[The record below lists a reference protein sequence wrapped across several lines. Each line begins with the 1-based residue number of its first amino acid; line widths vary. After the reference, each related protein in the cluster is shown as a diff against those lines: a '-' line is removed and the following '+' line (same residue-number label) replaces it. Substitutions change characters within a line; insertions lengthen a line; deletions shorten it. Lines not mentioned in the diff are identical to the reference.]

1 MSTDHT
7 ACGGRGRLMGCS
19 YAALMLGMLLSGTA
33 AAASASDYSD
43 PDVPIPTNRYGR
55 SDRASGGPGLDL
67 ALSSSTKGVS
77 ADVGA
82 LLERLPPRDAFTH
95 LTAETPAR
103 LAAPETGTGA
113 GAGGGSGLL
122 AAPAPVLAMAAP
134 APPAAAAPPP
144 VQSRQA
150 TARVYTPLDVG
161 MVLNGRFL
169 GMVSADV
176 DLEGNGLVDG
186 QRFLDLM
193 EPAVTRETLEALRQ
207 AGRGRERIPFEDL
220 SVDGF
225 SLAFSTASLEL
236 HATLGSAGMRA
247 TDMSLSGIRTVPD
260 PTAFDQPARFS
271 AGANISLGQAYR
283 HNLDDAG
290 PLHGAIDGIVQWGG
304 FGGLTL
310 ITGADYDE
318 GRTEDAWRRTETRLI
333 KDFFGPAIRA
343 TVGEFTP
350 LADGFQGSGRVV
362 GIGVARAYSVV
373 RPFQNVRPSGRQEFT
388 LDREA
393 TVDVVINGL
402 TRQTLRLQP
411 GRYSLADFPFAT
423 GANQVQLVVDD
434 ITGRTELAVFDVF
447 SGSELLG
454 AGIVDFGLSV
464 GQYEGSRSYEYDGPT
479 LATGFVRK
487 GISDSLT
494 LGVNAQM
501 SSDVQQ
507 VGGASILGSPWGL
520 FLLEVAASQN
530 QQTDEAGYAAS
541 ISYRHLFSLR
551 ERDDLRITANAET
564 ISRYFADPFQPW
576 RASPDSWRA
585 SALIQWNAPYE
596 WGFTLGLSASRSRLS
611 GFERHQVDVGVSRT
625 FGRVSLTT
633 NVSFSND
640 EDEDDVRF
648 NIGLSVPLGGRWSSQ
663 ARYDSGDN
671 RSDVVLSRYSTGS
684 LNDLSGEMRFTNDD
698 RNRHL
703 SGRLDYIHNRF
714 EAQLVH
720 NRLTDRVGGGEANSE
735 SSLSLRSFVGYAG
748 GRFGLGRPV
757 DDAFIIAPVHRSL
770 AESDVRIRSGT
781 RDVARSGLLG
791 PPVIPIQR
799 SYGVSSFNVE
809 IDPLPVGYD
818 IGSGVISVFPSF
830 GVGYRQDI
838 GSDASRI
845 AIGVLHGPD
854 GPLVLAH
861 GTVEAI
867 DREGFEPRVLF
878 TNRAGRF
885 VADALAPGDYR
896 IIINGQEAAR
906 FNVPQTSEGVVDV
919 GLLQARQGD

>member
-1 MSTDHT
+1 
-7 ACGGRGRLMGCS
+7 MGCS

-33 AAASASDYSD
+33 AASTAADYTD
-43 PDVPIPTNRYGR
+43 PDAPIPTNRYGR
-55 SDRASGGPGLDL
+55 SERASGGPGLDL

-82 LLERLPPRDAFTH
+82 RFERLPPRDAFMH

-103 LAAPETGTGA
+103 LVADETDS
-113 GAGGGSGLL
+113 GSGLL
-122 AAPAPVLAMAAP
+122 TVAALTTASP
-134 APPAAAAPPP
+134 APPAPTPPAP
-144 VQSRQA
+144 VQSGA
-150 TARVYTPLDVG
+150 AVARVYTPLDVG
-161 MVLNGRFL
+161 LVLNGRFL

-176 DLEGNGLVDG
+176 DIEGHGLVDG

-193 EPAVTRETLEALRQ
+193 EPAVTRETLDALRQ

-220 SVDGF
+220 AVDGF
-225 SLAFSTASLEL
+225 SLVFSTASLEL
-236 HATLGSAGMRA
+236 HATVGAAGMRA
-247 TDMSLSGIRTVPD
+247 TDMSLGGIRTVPD
-260 PTAFDQPARFS
+260 PAAFEQPEWFS
-271 AGANISLGQAYR
+271 AGANISLGQTYR
-283 HNLDDAG
+283 HNIDDTA
-290 PLHGAIDGIVQWGG
+290 PLQGAIDGIIQWGG

-310 ITGADYDE
+310 ITGADYDG
-318 GRTEDAWRRTETRLI
+318 GRTEDSWRRTETRLI

-343 TVGEFTP
+343 TLGEFTP

-362 GIGVARAYSVV
+362 GFGVARAYSVV

-434 ITGRTELAVFDVF
+434 ITGRNELAVFDVF

-454 AGIVDFGLSV
+454 AGIVDFGLAV
-464 GQYEGSRSYEYDGPT
+464 GQYEGSRAYEYDGPT

-487 GISDSLT
+487 GFSDSLT
-494 LGVNAQM
+494 LGLNGQM
-501 SSDVQQ
+501 SSDVRQL
-507 VGGASILGSPWGL
+507 GGSSILGSRWGL
-520 FLLEVAASQN
+520 FLLEGAVSQS
-530 QQTDEAGYAAS
+530 QLTDETGYAAS
-541 ISYRHLFSLR
+541 LSYRHVFSVR
-551 ERDDLRITANAET
+551 EREDLRVTANAET
-564 ISRYFADPFQPW
+564 TSRYFADPFQPQ

-585 SALIQWNAPYE
+585 SALIQWNAPHE
-596 WGFTLGLSASRSRLS
+596 WGFSLGLSASRSRQT
-611 GFERHQVDVGVSRT
+611 GFDRHQVDLGVSRT
-625 FGRVSLTT
+625 FGRLSLTT

-640 EDEDDVRF
+640 QYEDDVRF
-648 NIGLSVPLGGRWSSQ
+648 NIGLSLPLGGRWSTQ
-663 ARYDSGDN
+663 ARYDSSDS
-671 RSDVVLSRYSTGS
+671 RSDLVLSRYSTGS

-698 RNRHL
+698 RNRNL

-720 NRLTDRVGGGEANSE
+720 NRLTDRIGGGEANSE

-757 DDAFIIAPVHRSL
+757 DDAFIIAPVHPSL
-770 AESDVRIRSGT
+770 IDSRIRIRSGS

-791 PPVIPIQR
+791 APVIPIQR

-845 AIGVLHGPD
+845 AIGVLSGAD

-867 DREGFEPRVLF
+867 NREGFEPRVLF

-885 VADALAPGDYR
+885 VADGLAPGDYR

-906 FNVPQTSEGVVDV
+906 FTVPQTSEGVVDV
-919 GLLQARQGD
+919 GLLQTRQGD